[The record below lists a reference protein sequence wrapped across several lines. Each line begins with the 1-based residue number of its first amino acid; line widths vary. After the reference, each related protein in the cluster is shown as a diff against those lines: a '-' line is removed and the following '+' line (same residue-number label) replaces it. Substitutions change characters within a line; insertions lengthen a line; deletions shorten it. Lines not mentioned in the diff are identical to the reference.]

1 MVSKF
6 CLWDVVMRYYMYSN
20 GKAATLLIIDA
31 TALCIWQ
38 GSLMHNSQ
46 NLFWVYMHTL
56 EAYLMN
62 LCLKAVSMLCC
73 AWLQASKPPLG
84 RKISPRSPVLLGTVF
99 SDDRKR
105 RLLTV
110 DILSGWLL
118 PLAEKSWM
126 FTIRKPKAE
135 KILTG
140 KAKALARIIFFPIP
154 LSILSSVFFFVATF
168 PNAMAKTD
176 DHTAP
181 PIPKDCFSASVD
193 WSIYR
198 RKCFF
203 FFVLAFVR

>member
-1 MVSKF
+1 
-6 CLWDVVMRYYMYSN
+6 
-20 GKAATLLIIDA
+20 
-31 TALCIWQ
+31 
-38 GSLMHNSQ
+38 
-46 NLFWVYMHTL
+46 MHTL

-62 LCLKAVSMLCC
+62 LCLKAVSMLVHDCRHPN
-73 AWLQASKPPLG
+73 LLLEEKYLRVPLYY
-84 RKISPRSPVLLGTVF
+84 STVF

-140 KAKALARIIFFPIP
+140 KAKPLARIIFFPIP
-154 LSILSSVFFFVATF
+154 LSILSSVFFFFVATF

-181 PIPKDCFSASVD
+181 PSPKTLLLCFS
-193 WSIYR
+193 
-198 RKCFF
+198 
-203 FFVLAFVR
+203 

>member
-1 MVSKF
+1 
-6 CLWDVVMRYYMYSN
+6 
-20 GKAATLLIIDA
+20 
-31 TALCIWQ
+31 
-38 GSLMHNSQ
+38 
-46 NLFWVYMHTL
+46 MHTL

-62 LCLKAVSMLCC
+62 LCLKAVSMLVHDCRH
-73 AWLQASKPPLG
+73 LNLLFGKEKYLRVPLYY
-84 RKISPRSPVLLGTVF
+84 STVF

-140 KAKALARIIFFPIP
+140 KAKPLARIIFFPIP

-181 PIPKDCFSASVD
+181 PSPKTLLLCFS
-193 WSIYR
+193 
-198 RKCFF
+198 
-203 FFVLAFVR
+203 

>member
-1 MVSKF
+1 MRCCHEILHVFKWQSSYPSDNWCHSSMHLAGIFDAQLTKLVLSLHAYFRGLSDELVSKSSF
-6 CLWDVVMRYYMYSN
+6 N
-20 GKAATLLIIDA
+20 A
-31 TALCIWQ
+31 
-38 GSLMHNSQ
+38 
-46 NLFWVYMHTL
+46 
-56 EAYLMN
+56 
-62 LCLKAVSMLCC
+62 C

-140 KAKALARIIFFPIP
+140 KAKPLARIIFFPIP
-154 LSILSSVFFFVATF
+154 LSILSSVFFFFVATF

-181 PIPKDCFSASVD
+181 PSPKTLLLCFS
-193 WSIYR
+193 WLIHI
-198 RKCFF
+198 
-203 FFVLAFVR
+203 

>member
-1 MVSKF
+1 
-6 CLWDVVMRYYMYSN
+6 
-20 GKAATLLIIDA
+20 
-31 TALCIWQ
+31 
-38 GSLMHNSQ
+38 
-46 NLFWVYMHTL
+46 MHTL

-62 LCLKAVSMLCC
+62 LCLKAVSMLLVHDCRHPN
-73 AWLQASKPPLG
+73 LLLKEEKYLRVPLYY
-84 RKISPRSPVLLGTVF
+84 STVF

-118 PLAEKSWM
+118 PQAEKSWM

-140 KAKALARIIFFPIP
+140 KAKPLARIIFFPIP
-154 LSILSSVFFFVATF
+154 LSILSSVFFFFVATF

-181 PIPKDCFSASVD
+181 PSPKTLLLCFS
-193 WSIYR
+193 
-198 RKCFF
+198 
-203 FFVLAFVR
+203 

>member
-1 MVSKF
+1 MHLAGIFDAQLTKLVLSLHAYFRGLSDELVSKSSF
-6 CLWDVVMRYYMYSN
+6 NAVLCMTAGVQTSSLEKYLRVPLYYS
-20 GKAATLLIIDA
+20 
-31 TALCIWQ
+31 
-38 GSLMHNSQ
+38 
-46 NLFWVYMHTL
+46 
-56 EAYLMN
+56 
-62 LCLKAVSMLCC
+62 
-73 AWLQASKPPLG
+73 
-84 RKISPRSPVLLGTVF
+84 TVF

-140 KAKALARIIFFPIP
+140 KAKPLARIIFFPIP
-154 LSILSSVFFFVATF
+154 LSILSSVFFFFVATF

-181 PIPKDCFSASVD
+181 PSPKTLLLCFS
-193 WSIYR
+193 
-198 RKCFF
+198 
-203 FFVLAFVR
+203 